1 MPDSEKLDTTD
12 EHADDQA
19 RDEET
24 PDAGDGEAGE
34 SSEGGD
40 PEKDGESTKTAEK
53 GREER
58 EKKGGKGK
66 PSEADDADGGKGAKG
81 AKGGKAK
88 KRKKE
93 GHKNPHAQKKSGNPA
108 KGTRRSIAEREASKS
123 EKSEKE
129 PVKFK
134 SPHSPKWWVPLM
146 VSLMVIGLI
155 IVVLAYVF
163 NGQFPIKGMGNGN
176 LFIGFAFMLAGFLM
190 TMGWK

>member
-1 MPDSEKLDTTD
+1 MPDSEKLDTTN

-53 GREER
+53 GRKER

-66 PSEADDADGGKGAKG
+66 PSEADDADGGKG

-163 NGQFPIKGMGNGN
+163 NGQFPMKGLGNGN

>member
-40 PEKDGESTKTAEK
+40 PEKDGESTKAAEK

-66 PSEADDADGGKGAKG
+66 P
-81 AKGGKAK
+81 
-88 KRKKE
+88 
-93 GHKNPHAQKKSGNPA
+93 
-108 KGTRRSIAEREASKS
+108 S

-163 NGQFPIKGMGNGN
+163 NGQFPMKGLGNGN

>member
-58 EKKGGKGK
+58 EK
-66 PSEADDADGGKGAKG
+66 ADDAD
-81 AKGGKAK
+81 GGKAK

>member
-58 EKKGGKGK
+58 E
-66 PSEADDADGGKGAKG
+66 
-81 AKGGKAK
+81 
-88 KRKKE
+88 KE

>member
-40 PEKDGESTKTAEK
+40 PEKDGESTKAAEK

-58 EKKGGKGK
+58 
-66 PSEADDADGGKGAKG
+66 
-81 AKGGKAK
+81 
-88 KRKKE
+88 
-93 GHKNPHAQKKSGNPA
+93 
-108 KGTRRSIAEREASKS
+108 
-123 EKSEKE
+123 EKE

-163 NGQFPIKGMGNGN
+163 NGQFPIKGLGNGN

>member
-163 NGQFPIKGMGNGN
+163 NGQFPMKGLGNGN

>member
-108 KGTRRSIAEREASKS
+108 KGTRRSIAEQEASKS

-163 NGQFPIKGMGNGN
+163 NGQFPIKGLGNGN

>member
-40 PEKDGESTKTAEK
+40 PEKDGESTKAAEK

-66 PSEADDADGGKGAKG
+66 PSEVDDADGGKGAKG

-163 NGQFPIKGMGNGN
+163 NGQFPMKGLGNGN

>member
-40 PEKDGESTKTAEK
+40 PEKDGESTKAAEK

-163 NGQFPIKGMGNGN
+163 NGQFPMKGLGNGN

>member
-40 PEKDGESTKTAEK
+40 PEQGRRSRRRPQRKAAKNARRRAEK
-53 GREER
+53 A
-58 EKKGGKGK
+58 K
-66 PSEADDADGGKGAKG
+66 PSEADDDDGGKG

-163 NGQFPIKGMGNGN
+163 NGQFPMKGLGNGN

>member
-163 NGQFPIKGMGNGN
+163 NGQFPIKGLGNGN

>member
-1 MPDSEKLDTTD
+1 MPDSEKLDTTN
-12 EHADDQA
+12 EHADDQT

-40 PEKDGESTKTAEK
+40 PEKDGESTKAAEK

-66 PSEADDADGGKGAKG
+66 PSEADDDDGGKG

-163 NGQFPIKGMGNGN
+163 NGQFPMKGLGNGN